1 LEDHLAI
8 SHIETDFY
16 GRLIAAKIIVGGSD
30 VLELRRMPK
39 HDPTV
44 DPASETLASVLAPHL
59 MLLVNTEI
67 AGA

>member
-1 LEDHLAI
+1 LAI
-8 SHIETDFY
+8 SRIETDFY

-30 VLELRRMPK
+30 ALELRRMAQ

-44 DPASETLASVLAPHL
+44 DLRSEILASLLAPHL
-59 MLLVNTEI
+59 TWLVTTEI